1 MEIILKQDV
10 DRLGSK
16 HDTVT
21 VKSGYARNF
30 LIPQGMAYALLATL
44 PPQYGLY
51 SAILPIIM
59 YALFGTSR
67 QLAIGP
73 VAIISLLIAEAIE
86 PPHVIDG
93 IAQTNEQ
100 MVQYKVELAT
110 VIAFFVGVFSL
121 VLGLVRAGQLST
133 FLSHSVL
140 VGFVS
145 GASVVI
151 ALSQLKHV
159 LGFTTPKSHYP
170 IVSAYHY
177 LAMLPQTNVT
187 TLSIGLVG
195 IVFLLGARH
204 VKKRFGKPVKGGGV
218 MANRARKAL
227 GFICSLAALEAVIA
241 GTLITTYLYDAHGH
255 QPSTVPIVGAVPA
268 GLVRMRAARQHANG
282 QVLAVAVAA
291 LVRIV
296 NRLQGVGKGQQ
307 IRRGGEV
314 NVSYARMRK
323 IDLE

>member
-1 MEIILKQDV
+1 MSSNTALVDGAIVVNMTGAKPINGKSMMKIKNVVPTKSQVLSAVPIIT
-10 DRLGSK
+10 
-16 HDTVT
+16 TVANYNWQANGLDDLIAGIT
-21 VKSGYARNF
+21 TGVM

-255 QPSTVPIVGAVPA
+255 QPSTG
-268 GLVRMRAARQHANG
+268 
-282 QVLAVAVAA
+282 
-291 LVRIV
+291 
-296 NRLQGVGKGQQ
+296 
-307 IRRGGEV
+307 
-314 NVSYARMRK
+314 
-323 IDLE
+323 